1 MSNLFTIVRQQYP
14 FVKGLTW
21 AKIDEQIE
29 FDKTHG
35 YGDKSFYHKISEETD
50 LVTGCHEANPGLI
63 RNIQVNM
70 SKFGYSIMHIY
81 SSRYRTAKTMGRHKD
96 DQDVVI
102 VQSLGRM
109 KYRFDDD
116 SEVIISPGDALYIP
130 KEVYHDPIH
139 IEPRITCSFSK

>member
-1 MSNLFTIVRQQYP
+1 MSNLFTLVRQQYS
-14 FVKGLTW
+14 FVKGITW
-21 AKIDEQIE
+21 KDIEDQIK

-35 YGDKSFYHKISEETD
+35 YDGESFYYKISEETD
-50 LVTGCHEANPGLI
+50 LVTGCHESKPGLI
-63 RNIQVNM
+63 RNIQINM
-70 SKFGYSIMHIY
+70 SKFGYSNMHIY
-81 SSRYRTAKTMGRHKD
+81 SSRYKVAETMGRHND